1 MSTVD
6 EQSPSSEIVAGG
18 VTRGMLTGLFASAPP
33 CRCGCSLNDHHY
45 RTCTFRVQD
54 ATARIIGSVAKRPT
68 CSFSRRRFLPQL
80 LDIRSVLG
88 HS

>member
-45 RTCTFRVQD
+45 KDLYLPCSRCDCTHYRE
-54 ATARIIGSVAKRPT
+54 
-68 CSFSRRRFLPQL
+68 
-80 LDIRSVLG
+80 RSQTP
-88 HS
+88 HM